1 MRREEEVLGNL
12 GQEED
17 RREACHSQA
26 AGVRIRSQEQRL
38 GRLGNH
44 EVRQGLGT
52 EPVVGTEAEAGQEGS
67 RKEGTAAAAG
77 QADRGIGEAADG
89 VSVAAVA
96 ELGGLTAISV
106 SLHSAHVQFPI
117 YATSTRL
124 RAAWQHV
131 FLHNAAAPTAQWQR
145 IHPSS
150 IRISSQALPDSREG
164 MRTYSHDSRIIGHS
178 RRLVLLGRFYH

>member
-26 AGVRIRSQEQRL
+26 VGVRIRSQEQRL

-96 ELGGLTAISV
+96 ELGGLTAFNV
-106 SLHSAHVQFPI
+106 SLSSSCIQFPI
-117 YATSTRL
+117 DATSTRF
-124 RAAWQHV
+124 RAGW
-131 FLHNAAAPTAQWQR
+131 
-145 IHPSS
+145 
-150 IRISSQALPDSREG
+150 
-164 MRTYSHDSRIIGHS
+164 
-178 RRLVLLGRFYH
+178 